1 MAKES
6 FKRDKPHLNV
16 GTIGHVDHGKTTLTA
31 AITDVLS
38 KRGLAE
44 KKITTKLMVLPKK
57 KKGVSQLIQLTLS
70 MLQTLVTMLT
80 WIVQVTPIM

>member
-38 KRGLAE
+38 KKGLAE
-44 KKITTKLMVLPKK
+44 KKKITMTSMVLPKK
-57 KKGVSQLIQLTLS
+57 KKEVSLSILLT
-70 MLQTLVTMLT
+70 
-80 WIVQVTPIM
+80 